1 MVLKME
7 EDLKSALNLLQNID
21 QRLNVIEE
29 RLKVTSTDSVSVTP
43 ATARAASAREYI
55 LKYTPSDDN
64 QRALVLG
71 AYIEEKGKESF
82 TVEDLRSVF
91 REARLKLPAN
101 MNDKVNK
108 NIAKGY
114 LMDGDTVD
122 GKKSWMLTMTGQ
134 MFIANG
140 LTEDGKNE

>member
-1 MVLKME
+1 ME
-7 EDLKSALNLLQNID
+7 EDLKDALVLLKNID
-21 QRLNVIEE
+21 QRLNVIEKH
-29 RLKVTSTDSVSVTP
+29 LKSPAHDSVPSEP
-43 ATARAASAREYI
+43 TASSRLTSAREYV
-55 LKYTPSDDN
+55 LKYSPSDDN
-64 QRALVLG
+64 QRALILG
-71 AYIEEKGKESF
+71 AYIEQKGQESF
-82 TVEDLRSVF
+82 TVEDLRKVF

-114 LMDGDTVD
+114 LMDGDIID

-134 MFIANG
+134 MFIENG